1 MYPLIYAMIFMGA
14 ALMIYN
20 IIQYGR
26 FMKNMK
32 WLQHTSRDRFALYFP
47 LVLLILFF
55 AGYLFVGILG
65 KPDLVIG
72 GILFGGSLFVLIIV
86 RLLHFIVARV
96 NRDEELQEALDAAQR
111 ASQAK
116 TIFLSNMSHDIRT
129 PMNAI
134 IGYTQLAR
142 REGVGEE
149 EMRTFLGKIDDSSQY
164 LLALINDVLEMSR
177 IESGKMD
184 LEPFDVDLLCILQ
197 NIRDMFTEQM
207 EQKQIAFTVE
217 HENLD
222 DRYVTC
228 DPHRL
233 NRILMNLL
241 SNAYKFTPEGG
252 EVAVTLTQTGRTELT
267 GQAAVSTVGAAQE
280 AGEPAAAQNADKPA
294 VAGIYELRVRD
305 NGIGMHPEFAKHIF
319 EAFERERNT
328 TDSGIQGTGLG
339 MSITKSIVDLMG
351 GTITLETEPGRGS
364 EFTVRLAFPVVSD
377 LTNVRTCHEVQ
388 EIEAHHVSFDGKRL
402 LLVEDNE
409 VNREIAMMILE
420 EKGFL
425 LDVAENGQIAV
436 NRVRD
441 TEPAYYDAIL
451 MDIQMPVMNGYEAS
465 QAIRSL
471 NVPGRADLPIIA
483 MTANAFQEDIRME
496 REAGIDAHITKPIDV
511 RELMQTLTEVL
522 ERGI

>member
-20 IIQYGR
+20 IIQYVR
-26 FMKNMK
+26 FIKEMK
-32 WLQHTSRDRFALYFP
+32 WLQHTSGDRLKLSFP
-47 LVLLILFF
+47 LVLLVLFF

-72 GILFGGSLFVLIIV
+72 GILFGGSLFVLFIM

-96 NRDEELQEALDAAQR
+96 NHDEQLQEALDAAQR
-111 ASQAK
+111 ASRAK
-116 TIFLSNMSHDIRT
+116 SIFLSNMSHDIRT

-142 REGVGEE
+142 REGVSEE
-149 EMRTFLGKIDDSSQY
+149 EMRAFLGKIDDSSQY

-184 LEPFDVDLLCILQ
+184 LEPFDVDFLCILQ
-197 NIRDMFTEQM
+197 NVRDLFTEQM
-207 EQKQIAFTVE
+207 AQKQIAFTVE
-217 HENLD
+217 YENLD

-228 DPHRL
+228 DPHLL
-233 NRILMNLL
+233 NRILLNLL

-252 EVAVTLTQTGRTELT
+252 EVAVTLTQTGRTE
-267 GQAAVSTVGAAQE
+267 QAAQGAGKTAS
-280 AGEPAAAQNADKPA
+280 AARDTGKTA
-294 VAGIYELRVRD
+294 AGIYELRVRD
-305 NGIGMHPEFAKHIF
+305 NGIGMHPEFAQHIF

-339 MSITKSIVDLMG
+339 MSITKNIVDLMG
-351 GTITLETEPGRGS
+351 GTITLETEPGRGT
-364 EFTVRLAFPVVSD
+364 EFTVRLTFPVVSD

-388 EIEAHHVSFDGKRL
+388 EIETQHISFAGRRL

-436 NRVRD
+436 NRIRD
-441 TEPAYYDAIL
+441 TVPAYYDAIL

-465 QAIRSL
+465 RAIRAL
-471 NVPGRADLPIIA
+471 DVPERAEIPIIA
-483 MTANAFQEDIRME
+483 MTANAFQEDIRTE
-496 REAGIDAHITKPIDV
+496 RDAGIDAHITKPIDV
-511 RELMQTLTEVL
+511 RELIQTLTEVL
-522 ERGI
+522 ERGTKR

>member
-14 ALMIYN
+14 ALMVYN
-20 IIQYGR
+20 IIQYAR
-26 FMKNMK
+26 FMKTMK

-86 RLLHFIVARV
+86 RLLHFVVARV

-252 EVAVTLTQTGRTELT
+252 EVTVTLAQTGRTEIP
-267 GQAAVSTVGAAQE
+267 AQDADE
-280 AGEPAAAQNADKPA
+280 NAA

-351 GTITLETEPGRGS
+351 GTISLETEPGRGT
-364 EFTVRLAFPVVSD
+364 EFTVRLTFPVVSD

-388 EIEAHHVSFDGKRL
+388 EIEAQHVSFDGKRL

-436 NRVRD
+436 NRIRD

-471 NVPGRADLPIIA
+471 NVPGSADIPIIA

>member
-1 MYPLIYAMIFMGA
+1 
-14 ALMIYN
+14 
-20 IIQYGR
+20 
-26 FMKNMK
+26 MKTMK

-86 RLLHFIVARV
+86 RLLHFVVARV

-252 EVAVTLTQTGRTELT
+252 EVTVTLAQTGRTEIP
-267 GQAAVSTVGAAQE
+267 AQDADE
-280 AGEPAAAQNADKPA
+280 NAA

-351 GTITLETEPGRGS
+351 GTISLETEPGRGT
-364 EFTVRLAFPVVSD
+364 EFTVRLTFPVVSD

-388 EIEAHHVSFDGKRL
+388 EIEAQHVSFDGKRL

-436 NRVRD
+436 NRIRD

-471 NVPGRADLPIIA
+471 NVPGSADIPIIA

>member
-1 MYPLIYAMIFMGA
+1 MSPLIYAMIFMGA

-20 IIQYGR
+20 IILYVQ
-26 FMKNMK
+26 FMKKMK
-32 WLQHTSRDRFALYFP
+32 WLQNTTRDRFTLYFP
-47 LVLLILFF
+47 LILLVLFF

-86 RLLHFIVARV
+86 RLLHFIVGRV
-96 NRDEELQEALDAAQR
+96 NRDEQLQEALDAAQQ
-111 ASQAK
+111 ASKAK
-116 TIFLSNMSHDIRT
+116 SAFLSNMSHDIRT

-142 REGVGEE
+142 REGVSEE

-177 IESGKMD
+177 IESGKME
-184 LEPFDVDLLCILQ
+184 LELFKVDLMCIMQ
-197 NIRDMFTEQM
+197 NIHDMFDAQM
-207 EQKQIAFTVE
+207 ADREITFTVE
-217 HENLD
+217 SEKVD

-228 DPHRL
+228 DPHHL

-241 SNAYKFTPEGG
+241 SNAHKFTPTGG
-252 EVAVTLTQTGRTELT
+252 AVSLTLVQTGRTELPVSDS
-267 GQAAVSTVGAAQE
+267 AAGAGTMHADNHATVQE
-280 AGEPAAAQNADKPA
+280 
-294 VAGIYELRVRD
+294 AGIYEFRVKD
-305 NGIGMHPEFAKHIF
+305 NGIGMQPEFAQHIF

-339 MSITKSIVDLMG
+339 MSITKNIVDLMG
-351 GTITLETEPGRGS
+351 GTITLETTPGKGT
-364 EFTVRLAFPVVSD
+364 EFTVRLTFPLVSD
-377 LTNVRTCHEVQ
+377 LTDLCTCHEIQ
-388 EIEAHHVSFDGKRL
+388 EIETRHVPFAGRRL

-425 LDVAENGQIAV
+425 LDTAENGQIAV
-436 NRVRD
+436 D
-441 TEPAYYDAIL
+441 QISSAEPGYYDAVL

-465 QAIRSL
+465 KVIRSL
-471 NVPGRADLPIIA
+471 DDPGRAGIPIIA

-511 RELMQTLTEVL
+511 RELMQTLAEVL
-522 ERGI
+522 ERGTKK